1 MVGQGKYTLGIDHR
15 GAKIKWPTDEE
26 EWGGW
31 RGACKEKR
39 IQWSQI
45 IKGEE
50 KQQKILAILS
60 VSLSAEICC
69 CFSIRSSNGISLKCL
84 KNMET
89 PEQKFSV
96 YFPCF
101 SGFAGSE
108 AGDLCLVAPS
118 LLDKPQSNPFLEKQ
132 KALGCS

>member
-1 MVGQGKYTLGIDHR
+1 MSGVVGQGKCTLEIDHR
-15 GAKIKWPTDEE
+15 RAKIKWPTE

-39 IQWSQI
+39 TQWSQI

-69 CFSIRSSNGISLKCL
+69 CFSTRSSSGISLKCL

-89 PEQKFSV
+89 PEQKFRV

-101 SGFAGSE
+101 SGLASQAGN
-108 AGDLCLVAPS
+108 LCLVAPS
-118 LLDKPQSNPFLEKQ
+118 
-132 KALGCS
+132 